1 MNLGFHRPPCRLEPY
16 VRRFITSDY
25 ELPQKLEFQ
34 TWPTGHIYLI
44 WFFGPLENYTV
55 SIDGK
60 QQKLREPLWFA
71 GQTEYHDV
79 RVAIRKRTSAV
90 VAELAPQTYWRVFG
104 KPGRSLTGATCIARD
119 VAHVRTRAVL
129 DRPPPRECDECLGRM
144 IAFLEQAT
152 SAAGPADPLL
162 ECALRMLESHHG
174 RIAVGRVAAELGV
187 SPRHLTRRFTEI
199 VGLSP
204 KFYSRVLQINQVVEL
219 MFLSGGNSIAA
230 VAQDAGYYDQAHL
243 NRAMKLFFSEGP
255 TAFLKSDHQL
265 FRAFLEQM
273 DDVEGR

>member
-1 MNLGFHRPPCRLEPY
+1 MNLGFHEPPRALEPF

-25 ELPQKLEFQ
+25 DLPQGLEFQ

-55 SIDGK
+55 SINGK
-60 QQKLREPLWFA
+60 QQKLKEPLWFA

-79 RVAIRKRTSAV
+79 RVAIRKRTSTV
-90 VAELAPQTYWRVFG
+90 VAELAPQTYWRMFR
-104 KPGRSLTGATCIARD
+104 KPGRTLTGATSPAGS
-119 VAHVRTRAVL
+119 VAHDQARNLLGGPSPV
-129 DRPPPRECDECLGRM
+129 ECGECLDRM
-144 IAFLEQAT
+144 IAFLEQAAA
-152 SAAGPADPLL
+152 AAGPADPLL
-162 ECALRMLESHHG
+162 ERALRMLESHHG
-174 RIAVGRVAAELGV
+174 RIGVGRVAAELRV

-219 MFLSGGNSIAA
+219 MFLPGGDSIAT

-243 NRAMKLFFSEGP
+243 NRAMKLFFSQGP
-255 TAFLKSDHQL
+255 TAFLKSDHRL
-265 FRAFLEQM
+265 FRAFLEQL
-273 DDVEGR
+273 DDAEG